1 MQYPTPN
8 AHGGGIFLCPL
19 NCTLLL
25 KILKNMEKELRY
37 IENSEIRANAESRD
51 VDGYALLF
59 NTTSRNLG
67 GFVERIEPSAVDG
80 VLESSDI
87 MALLNHDSSRG
98 ILARSRYGV
107 GSLTLS
113 VDEKGLRYTF
123 SAPHT
128 ALGDECLE
136 YLRRGDITQS
146 SFAFT
151 VKEDAWD
158 KQEDGTYIRTIKKF
172 DRLFDVSPVFEP
184 AYFGTEV
191 KCRSFEDFKAE
202 EERKEAEARAEAERI
217 EAEKREAEEK
227 EKEEKIKTYYENLR
241 KEYEEVL
248 ARDEMSAQ

>member
-1 MQYPTPN
+1 
-8 AHGGGIFLCPL
+8 
-19 NCTLLL
+19 
-25 KILKNMEKELRY
+25 MEKELRY
-37 IENSEIRANAESRD
+37 IENSEIRADSESRN

-67 GFVERIEPSAVDG
+67 GFVERIEPGAADG
-80 VLESSDI
+80 VIEASDI
-87 MALLNHDSSRG
+87 MAVLNHDPSRG
-98 ILARSRYGV
+98 ILARSRFGV

-151 VKEDAWD
+151 VKEDSWE
-158 KQEDGTYIRTIKKF
+158 KQEDGTYIRTIKAF
-172 DRLFDVSPVFEP
+172 DRLYDVSPVFEP

-202 EERKEAEARAEAERI
+202 EERKEAEAKAEQERI
-217 EAEKREAEEK
+217 EAEKREAEEA
-227 EKEEKIKTYYENLR
+227 EKQAKL
-241 KEYEEVL
+241 KEYYSQLRTEYEDALKKAEDMNKKV
-248 ARDEMSAQ
+248 D

>member
-1 MQYPTPN
+1 
-8 AHGGGIFLCPL
+8 
-19 NCTLLL
+19 
-25 KILKNMEKELRY
+25 MEKELRY
-37 IENSEIRANAESRD
+37 IDSEIRASEDRS

-59 NTTSRNLG
+59 NTLSRNLG
-67 GFVERIEPSAVDG
+67 GFREKIDPEAVDG
-80 VLESSDI
+80 VLEASDI
-87 MALLNHDSSRG
+87 MALLNHDNSRG

-151 VKEDAWD
+151 VKEDNWE
-158 KQEDGTYIRTIKKF
+158 KQEDGSYIRTIKKF
-172 DRLFDVSPVFEP
+172 DRLYDVSPVFEP

-191 KCRSFEDFKAE
+191 KCARFAEIQEEERLANEARMAE
-202 EERKEAEARAEAERI
+202 EERLAQ
-217 EAEKREAEEK
+217 EKREAEEA
-227 EKEEKIKTYYENLR
+227 EKEAKLAEYYKQLR
-241 KEYEEVL
+241 AEYEDAL
-248 ARDEMSAQ
+248 KKGDEMNGNQ

>member
-1 MQYPTPN
+1 
-8 AHGGGIFLCPL
+8 
-19 NCTLLL
+19 
-25 KILKNMEKELRY
+25 MEKELRY
-37 IENSEIRANAESRD
+37 IEEEIRTSQDSRD

-67 GFVERIEPSAVDG
+67 GFVERIDPSAMDG
-80 VLESSDI
+80 VLEASDI
-87 MALLNHDSSRG
+87 MAVLNHDPSRG
-98 ILARSRYGV
+98 ILARSRFGV

-151 VKEDAWD
+151 VKEDTWD
-158 KQEDGTYIRTIKKF
+158 KQDDGTYIRTIKKF
-172 DRLFDVSPVFEP
+172 DRLYDVSPVFEP

-191 KCRSFEDFKAE
+191 KCARFQEVLDEEKAE
-202 EERKEAEARAEAERI
+202 NERKLAELEKEEQA
-217 EAEKREAEEK
+217 KREAEEQEKAEKLK
-227 EKEEKIKTYYENLR
+227 EYYDELR
-241 KEYEEVL
+241 KEYQDALEK
-248 ARDEMSAQ
+248 AKDMNNN

>member
-1 MQYPTPN
+1 
-8 AHGGGIFLCPL
+8 
-19 NCTLLL
+19 
-25 KILKNMEKELRY
+25 MEKELRY
-37 IENSEIRANAESRD
+37 IEEEIRTSQDSRD

-67 GFVERIEPSAVDG
+67 GFVERIEPSAMEG

-87 MALLNHDSSRG
+87 MAVLNHDPSRG
-98 ILARSRYGV
+98 ILARSRFGV

-151 VKEDAWD
+151 VKEDTWD
-158 KQEDGTYIRTIKKF
+158 KQDDGTYIRTIKKF
-172 DRLFDVSPVFEP
+172 DRLYDVSPVFEP

-191 KCRSFEDFKAE
+191 KCARFAEIQEEERLANEARIAE
-202 EERKEAEARAEAERI
+202 EERIAQ
-217 EAEKREAEEK
+217 EKREAEEAEKQAKLK
-227 EKEEKIKTYYENLR
+227 EYYDELR
-241 KEYEEVL
+241 KEYQDALEK
-248 ARDEMSAQ
+248 AKDMNQ

>member
-1 MQYPTPN
+1 
-8 AHGGGIFLCPL
+8 
-19 NCTLLL
+19 
-25 KILKNMEKELRY
+25 MEKELRY

-59 NTTSRNLG
+59 GVLSRNLG
-67 GFVERIEPSAVDG
+67 GFREKIDPEAVDG
-80 VLESSDI
+80 VVEASDI
-87 MALLNHDSSRG
+87 MAVLNHDTSRG
-98 ILARSRYGV
+98 ILARSRFGV

-151 VKEDAWD
+151 VKEDAWE

-172 DRLFDVSPVFEP
+172 DRLYDVSPVFEP

-202 EERKEAEARAEAERI
+202 EERKEAEAKAEEERL
-217 EAEKREAEEK
+217 AGEKRQAEEA
-227 EKEEKIKTYYENLR
+227 EKEEKLAQYYAQMREEY
-241 KEYEEVL
+241 KEAL
-248 ARDEMSAQ
+248 KKGDELNGKAGE